1 MCVCVCVCVYVCNE
15 YFIDLSLTKYVL
27 IHSLSC
33 LQSNAIGLL
42 MRFNA
47 MFTLSKTK
55 THAVVE
61 SIIKL
66 NFSHLQC
73 QEKSYNTGAS
83 TWIELQWG
91 KHYL

>member
-1 MCVCVCVCVYVCNE
+1 MYMYVYIYIYICNE
-15 YFIDLSLTKYVL
+15 YFIDLSLTKYLL

-33 LQSNAIGLL
+33 LQANAIGLL

-47 MFTLSKTK
+47 MFALSKTN

-66 NFSHLQC
+66 NFSHSQC

-83 TWIELQWG
+83 T
-91 KHYL
+91 